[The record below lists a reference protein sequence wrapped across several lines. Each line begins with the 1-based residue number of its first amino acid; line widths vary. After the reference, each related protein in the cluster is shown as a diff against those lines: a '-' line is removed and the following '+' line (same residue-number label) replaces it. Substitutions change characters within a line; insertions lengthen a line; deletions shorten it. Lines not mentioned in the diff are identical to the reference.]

1 MNDKERELMR
11 DLEMNETGRDF
22 LEDAELPKHTNPL
35 PKEDNDIK
43 HYEKLNAIIIPEGAT
58 NGDMIM
64 AMFANCEVS
73 IHEYMGIKCGVDV
86 KIYFSEN
93 ESFTAWFPSCLWN
106 APYKKE
112 VDE

>member
-43 HYEKLNAIIIPEGAT
+43 PYEKLNAIIIPEGAT

-64 AMFANCEVS
+64 AMFLNIES
-73 IHEYMGIKCGVDV
+73 RLDEKTGIILV
-86 KIYFSEN
+86 KWTDGTTKTFKAS
-93 ESFTAWFPSCLWN
+93 WWN
-106 APYKKE
+106 APYKKGE
-112 VDE
+112 